1 MEKRGAFLWG
11 SLAGILIILYLMSS
25 TDLIIKER
33 KTEIYPVSVV
43 LGDTSDDYY
52 GNFRKGVEQAAS
64 DYNVDISFITLFEK
78 DDAGQQMDLVWR
90 EIDDGAGAV
99 ILHPV
104 DSVECARLLGER
116 TLATPLIVAGGL
128 LPGEQVNT
136 GVSMD
141 CFEQGKL
148 MGQEIEKAGVPE
160 LPVYVF
166 TESMKNGSSRERY
179 DGLMSVLLNQN
190 RKVLVY
196 EGQSGDIF
204 RKAIEEMV
212 YPGNGRAVIAA
223 LDPFST
229 GEAAEIIG
237 GSPVYG
243 NYVAGFYGTGTTPAL
258 LNQLDKGIIR
268 GLVVSNEFEMGY
280 LCVENAVKSIERKAV
295 EEQIMLD
302 SFYIERE
309 ALRERSIEKI
319 LYPIG

>member
-11 SLAGILIILYLMSS
+11 SLAGMLVILYLISS

-33 KTEIYPVSVV
+33 KTEIYPVSIV

-52 GNFRKGVEQAAS
+52 GNFRKGIEQAAS
-64 DYNVDISFITLFEK
+64 DYNVDTSFITLFDK
-78 DDAGQQMDLVWR
+78 RDAEQQMELVWR
-90 EIDDGAGAV
+90 EIDDGAEAV
-99 ILHPV
+99 ILQPV

-116 TLATPLIVAGGL
+116 TLSTPLIIAGGM

-136 GVSMD
+136 GVTAD
-141 CFEQGKL
+141 YFEQGRL
-148 MGQEIEKAGVPE
+148 MGEAIVKAGFSE

-166 TESMKNGSSRERY
+166 TEQMKNGTIRERY
-179 DGLMSVLLNQN
+179 DGLMSVLSKED

-196 EGQSGDIF
+196 EGGREDAF

-212 YPGNGRAVIAA
+212 YPGNGMAVIAA

-229 GEAAEIIG
+229 GETAEIIG

-243 NYVAGFYGTGTTPAL
+243 KYVAGLYGTGTTPAL
-258 LNQLDKGIIR
+258 LNQLDKGVIR
-268 GLVVSNEFEMGY
+268 GLVVSNEFDIGY
-280 LCVENAVKSIERKAV
+280 LCVENAVKSIERGEV
-295 EEQIMLD
+295 QEQTVLD

-309 ALRERSIEKI
+309 ALRDRSIEKM